1 MTLKLLIAHPLP
13 AIDVAR
19 WTIWESDMA
28 VDRLRVARTLGLTL
42 MACVASVLPAIGE
55 AAAQSTYPDKPI
67 RLIVGFAPGGP
78 ADFAARVLGD
88 ELAKTLGTAIVVEN
102 VVGAGG
108 NIATD
113 RVAKAAPDGY
123 TLLMATSGM
132 IVINP
137 MLYNKLAFDT
147 VRDLAPISKV
157 SVQAN
162 ILVVHGDLPAKSVQD
177 LVTLARARPG
187 ELTFASGGIGTTQ
200 HLAGELFKSSAHV
213 DIRHVPYSGIAL
225 AVPDLLTGRVTM
237 AFANATVALPQVR
250 DGKLRALAVTSLQR
264 LQATPELPT
273 VAESGFPGYDATSW
287 YGLMAPAATP
297 TPIIE
302 RLHRETAKVLTLPNV
317 RKKFG
322 EVDMQAVGDSP
333 EEFGSAIRAE
343 IPIWEQVVSSA
354 GMKPAR

>member
-1 MTLKLLIAHPLP
+1 
-13 AIDVAR
+13 
-19 WTIWESDMA
+19 MA
-28 VDRLRVARTLGLTL
+28 VDRRHVARAVGLTAIAGI
-42 MACVASVLPAIGE
+42 ACLLAASHQSVAQA
-55 AAAQSTYPDKPI
+55 TYPDKPI

-78 ADFAARVLGD
+78 ADFAARVVGD
-88 ELAKTLGTAIVVEN
+88 ELAKALGSAIVVEN

-132 IVINP
+132 IITNP
-137 MLYNKLAFDT
+137 MLYQKLTFDT

-157 SVQAN
+157 SLQAN
-162 ILVVHGDLPAKSVQD
+162 ILVVHGGLPAKSVQD
-177 LVTLARARPG
+177 LVALSRARPG
-187 ELTFASGGIGTTQ
+187 EFTFASGGVGTTQ
-200 HLAGELFKSSAHV
+200 HLAGELFKSAAQV

-250 DGKLRALAVTSLQR
+250 DNKLRALAVTSLQR
-264 LQATPELPT
+264 LQTTPDLPT

-287 YGLMAPAATP
+287 YGLMAPAGTP
-297 TPIIE
+297 ASIIE

-317 RKKFG
+317 RKKFD
-322 EVDMQAVGDSP
+322 ELDMQPVGNSP
-333 EEFGSAIRAE
+333 EEFGADIRVE
-343 IPIWEQVVSSA
+343 IPIWRRS
-354 GMKPAR
+354 

>member
-1 MTLKLLIAHPLP
+1 
-13 AIDVAR
+13 
-19 WTIWESDMA
+19 MA
-28 VDRLRVARTLGLTL
+28 VDRLRVARTLGLSL
-42 MACVASVLPAIGE
+42 IACVASVLPAIGE

-88 ELAKTLGTAIVVEN
+88 ELAKALGTAIVVEN
-102 VVGAGG
+102 VLGAGG

-137 MLYNKLAFDT
+137 MLYRLAFDT

-187 ELTFASGGIGTTQ
+187 EFTFASGGVGTTQ
-200 HLAGELFKSSAHV
+200 HLAGELFKSSAQI

-225 AVPDLLTGRVTM
+225 AVPDLLTSRVTM

-264 LQATPELPT
+264 LQTTPELPT

-297 TPIIE
+297 APIIE
-302 RLHRETAKVLTLPNV
+302 RLHWETAKVLTLPNV

-322 EVDMQAVGDSP
+322 ELDMQAVGDSP

-343 IPIWEQVVSSA
+343 IPIWEKVVSAA

>member
-1 MTLKLLIAHPLP
+1 M
-13 AIDVAR
+13 
-19 WTIWESDMA
+19 M
-28 VDRLRVARTLGLTL
+28 VDRRRVAQAAGLTA
-42 MACVASVLPAIGE
+42 MAGIACLLGAAGE
-55 AAAQSTYPDKPI
+55 VTAQPTYPDKPI

-78 ADFAARVLGD
+78 ADFAARVVGD
-88 ELAKTLGTAIVVEN
+88 ELAKALGTAIVVEN
-102 VVGAGG
+102 VIGAGG

-137 MLYNKLAFDT
+137 MLYQKLPFDT
-147 VRDLAPISKV
+147 VKDLAPISKV

-177 LVTLARARPG
+177 LAALARARPG
-187 ELTFASGGIGTTQ
+187 EFTFASGGVGTTQ
-200 HLAGELFKSSAHV
+200 HLAGELFKSSAQV

-264 LQATPELPT
+264 LQTTPELPT

-287 YGLMAPAATP
+287 YGLMAPTATP
-297 TPIIE
+297 APIIE
-302 RLHRETAKVLTLPNV
+302 RLHRETAKVLMLPNV
-317 RKKFG
+317 RKKFD
-322 EVDMQAVGDSP
+322 ELDMQAVSSSP
-333 EEFGSAIRAE
+333 EEFASAIRAE
-343 IPIWEQVVSSA
+343 IPTWEKVLSA
-354 GMKPAR
+354 AGIKSAR